1 MKKFLYDTL
10 AERWYRGGAI
20 YLYSDPHFGDEEM
33 YKIRFPYGCDTTR
46 DCSHCD
52 GSMINCERSP
62 LTKEKIKELD
72 EWQIKNIN
80 ARVGKNDTIIFLGDI
95 GDLNC
100 LKKIRGYKILIM
112 GNHEKGAS
120 NYKRVVNKITTFNSE
135 EFSDEDRVR
144 IVSNAEVIMKDP
156 KKFAALADID
166 KYFHQRVEDN
176 HLFDEVYEGP
186 LMISDRIILSHEPM
200 DLPPYLYNIHGH
212 DHARRDTGENHMNV
226 CAEHINYTPIFFTSL
241 LKNGLLKDVESIH
254 RMTIDRATSKKRGK
268 KTVE

>member
-10 AERWYRGGAI
+10 AERWYRGGSI
-20 YLYSDPHFGDEEM
+20 YLYSDPHFGDENS
-33 YKIRFPYGCDTTR
+33 YKIRFPD
-46 DCSHCD
+46 S
-52 GSMINCERSP
+52 SP
-62 LTKEKIKELD
+62 LTEEKIKELD

-120 NYKRVVNKITTFNSE
+120 NYKRIIHKITAFNSE
-135 EFSDEDRVR
+135 ELSDEDR
-144 IVSNAEVIMKDP
+144 A
-156 KKFAALADID
+156 
-166 KYFHQRVEDN
+166 RVEDN

-200 DLPPYLYNIHGH
+200 DLPQYLYNIHGH
-212 DHARRDTGENHMNV
+212 DHARSDTGKNHMNV
-226 CAEHINYTPIFFTSL
+226 CAEYINYTPISFTGL

-254 RMTIDRATSKKRGK
+254 RIIIDRATNKKRGK

>member
-1 MKKFLYDTL
+1 MKKFVYDTL

-33 YKIRFPYGCDTTR
+33 YKIRFPY
-46 DCSHCD
+46 SL
-52 GSMINCERSP
+52 P
-62 LTKEKIKELD
+62 LTEEKIKELD

-144 IVSNAEVIMKDP
+144 IVSNAEVIMKKP

>member
-10 AERWYRGGAI
+10 AERWYRGGSI
-20 YLYSDPHFGDEEM
+20 YLYSDPHFGDEDE
-33 YKIRFPYGCDTTR
+33 YKIRFPY
-46 DCSHCD
+46 S
-52 GSMINCERSP
+52 SP

-80 ARVGKNDTIIFLGDI
+80 ARVGKNDTIIFLGDV
-95 GDLNC
+95 GDLDC

-120 NYKRVVNKITTFNSE
+120 NYKRVVRKITTFNSE
-135 EFSDEDRVR
+135 ELSDEDR
-144 IVSNAEVIMKDP
+144 A
-156 KKFAALADID
+156 
-166 KYFHQRVEDN
+166 HVEDN

-200 DLPPYLYNIHGH
+200 DLPQYLYNIHGH
-212 DHARRDTGENHMNV
+212 DHARSDTGKNHMNI
-226 CAEHINYTPIFFTSL
+226 CAEHINYTPISFTSL

-254 RMTIDRATSKKRGK
+254 RVIIDRATNKKRGK

>member
-10 AERWYRGGAI
+10 AERWYRGGSI
-20 YLYSDPHFGDEEM
+20 YLYSDPHFGDENA
-33 YKIRFPYGCDTTR
+33 YKIRFPD
-46 DCSHCD
+46 S
-52 GSMINCERSP
+52 SP
-62 LTKEKIKELD
+62 LTEEKIKELD

-95 GDLNC
+95 GDLDC

-120 NYKRVVNKITTFNSE
+120 NYKRVVRKITTFNSE
-135 EFSDEDRVR
+135 ELSDEDR
-144 IVSNAEVIMKDP
+144 A
-156 KKFAALADID
+156 
-166 KYFHQRVEDN
+166 RVEDN

-212 DHARRDTGENHMNV
+212 DHARRDTGTNHLNV
-226 CAEHINYTPIFFTSL
+226 CAEYINYTPISFTNL
-241 LKNGLLKDVESIH
+241 LKNGLLKDVELIH
-254 RMTIDRATSKKRGK
+254 RVTIDRAISKKRSK
-268 KTVE
+268 KTIE

>member
-20 YLYSDPHFGDEEM
+20 YLYSDSHFGDEEM
-33 YKIRFPYGCDTTR
+33 YKIRFPY
-46 DCSHCD
+46 
-52 GSMINCERSP
+52 NSP

-80 ARVGKNDTIIFLGDI
+80 ARVGKNDTIIFLGDV

-120 NYKRVVNKITTFNSE
+120 NYKRVIRKITIFNSE
-135 EFSDEDRVR
+135 ELSDE
-144 IVSNAEVIMKDP
+144 NHA
-156 KKFAALADID
+156 
-166 KYFHQRVEDN
+166 RVEDN

-200 DLPPYLYNIHGH
+200 DLPQYLYNIHGH
-212 DHARRDTGENHMNV
+212 DHARSDTGKNHMNV
-226 CAEHINYTPIFFTSL
+226 CAEHINYTPISFTGL

-254 RMTIDRATSKKRGK
+254 RIIIDRATNKKRGK